1 MPFAIH
7 SLKKEV
13 GNLQIE
19 NIDIS
24 KLNPAKY
31 NPRKDLKPGEA
42 EYEKLK
48 RSIDEFGYV
57 EPIIWNKRTG
67 NIVGG
72 HQRYKILKNMGLSE
86 VECVVLDL
94 DSSKEKALNVA
105 LNKIGGEFDIPLLT
119 DLLKDLSDSDFDTTL
134 TGFDLS
140 EIDELFSNV
149 NEKEGKDDGYDVTKA
164 LEEAS
169 FVNRGDV
176 WLLGK
181 HRLLCGDATNPE
193 DVATLMGDQ
202 KANLILTDPPYNV
215 NFESASGLKIKNDK
229 QDSEKFYNFLLS
241 SFKNMASYLADGGS
255 AYIFHADTEG
265 LNFRKA
271 FIESGFHLSGVCI
284 WTKNSFVMGRSP
296 YQWGHEPILY
306 GWLKTG
312 KHKWYA
318 GRSESTIWHYDKP
331 KKNSEHPTMK
341 PIPLLCY
348 PIKNSSAV
356 NSIVLDT
363 FGGSGST
370 LIACQQMDRICYT
383 MELDPKYASVII
395 RRYVEYYGRDDVFLV
410 KENEKISYSKVI
422 RNVQK

>member
-1 MPFAIH
+1 MEI
-7 SLKKEV
+7 LKLK
-13 GNLQIE
+13 
-19 NIDIS
+19 IS
-24 KLNPAKY
+24 DLKQHPK
-31 NPRKDLKPGEA
+31 NPRKHPKELLER
-42 EYEKLK
+42 LK
-48 RSIDEFGYV
+48 RSIEEYGFTNPVLVSKD
-57 EPIIWNKRTG
+57 N
-67 NIVGG
+67 
-72 HQRYKILKNMGLSE
+72 KILAGHARCKAAKELGISEVPVIRLDFEGAKADAYVIIDNKLNELSE
-86 VECVVLDL
+86 W
-94 DSSKEKALNVA
+94 
-105 LNKIGGEFDIPLLT
+105 DIPLLES
-119 DLLKDLSDSDFDTTL
+119 LIKDIEKSDFDVTL
-134 TGFDLS
+134 TGFDLT
-140 EIDELFSNV
+140 EIDELFSKSDD
-149 NEKEGKDDGYDVTKA
+149 KEGKDDGYDVTKA

-169 FVNRGDV
+169 FVNQGDV
-176 WLLGK
+176 WILGK

-193 DVATLMGDQ
+193 DVANLMNGQ
-202 KANLILTDPPYNV
+202 KANSILTDPPYNV
-215 NFESASGLKIKNDK
+215 GFESANGLKIKNDK

-241 SFKNMASYLADGGS
+241 SFKNMASSLADGGS

-271 FIESGFHLSGVCI
+271 FIDAGFHLSGVCI
-284 WTKNSFVMGRSP
+284 WEKNSFVMGRSP

-318 GRSESTIWHYDKP
+318 GRAESTIWRYDKP
-331 KKNSEHPTMK
+331 KKNADHPTMK

-395 RRYVEYYGRDDVFLV
+395 RRYIELCGSEDVFLLKDNKKIPYSEVV
-410 KENEKISYSKVI
+410 KND
-422 RNVQK
+422 